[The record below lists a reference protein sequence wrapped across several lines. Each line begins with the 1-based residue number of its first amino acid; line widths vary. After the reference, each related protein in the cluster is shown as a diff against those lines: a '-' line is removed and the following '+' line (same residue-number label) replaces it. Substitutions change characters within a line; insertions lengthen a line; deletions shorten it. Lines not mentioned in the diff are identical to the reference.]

1 MTKPQIN
8 HGEGEIAMKCDD
20 FWDTYDFLGEQ
31 DEDGK
36 TENERFIEKRCKDCP
51 HYDKCWREDWR

>member
-1 MTKPQIN
+1 
-8 HGEGEIAMKCDD
+8 MKCDD